1 MEAKETAERL
11 PFVDEYYS
19 LWLLL
24 SQTRSAI
31 FKARHKM
38 LGKYIHFNQAAALV
52 TIWTM
57 SGRVTPAVL
66 SRHLFLEPHSVSEL
80 IIRMEK
86 KGLVEKSRDKKR
98 ENIVR
103 LSLTEKGR
111 RYCREVVQEDFI
123 RGIMSS
129 LTSRQREQL
138 RSCLTIL
145 FREALKKLGMEE
157 PLPLAPE
164 TPDETYL

>member
-1 MEAKETAERL
+1 MEAKDTAEKL

-38 LGKYIHFNQAAALV
+38 LGKYVHFNQAAALV
-52 TIWTM
+52 IIWTM
-57 SGRVTPAVL
+57 HGRVTPAVL
-66 SRHLFLEPHSVSEL
+66 ARYLFLEPHSVSEL

-86 KGLVEKSRDKKR
+86 KGLVKKSRDKQR

-103 LSLTEKGR
+103 LTLTAKGQQF
-111 RYCREVVQEDFI
+111 CRQAVQEDFI

-129 LTSRQREQL
+129 LTGKQREQL
-138 RSCLTIL
+138 RSYLSVL
-145 FREALKKLGMEE
+145 YRAALKSLGMEE
-157 PLPLAPE
+157 PLPLTTNE
-164 TPDETYL
+164 IYL